1 MFDNTVKT
9 LIDDVEGRDR
19 PLLDADLTI
28 ALDTGDFDPQAT
40 LQAVNFSRKL
50 RYLWANLT
58 TSSARLT
65 ARQNEGANGFET
77 WCRMNEQIAVP
88 DATRLVSL
96 ITQLL
101 DVKSDR
107 FWTRLLSCGGQWS
120 QSMKLSPERTSL
132 IAYLLPLRWARP
144 WELRSSTCAWMHIRW
159 PHTHRCVQWSSSI
172 FVRNTYFILHALSSS
187 QGPAAMDIGYE
198 GKGKGMNGKL

>member
-28 ALDTGDFDPQAT
+28 ALGTGDFDPQAT

-107 FWTRLLSCGGQWS
+107 F
-120 QSMKLSPERTSL
+120 
-132 IAYLLPLRWARP
+132 
-144 WELRSSTCAWMHIRW
+144 
-159 PHTHRCVQWSSSI
+159 
-172 FVRNTYFILHALSSS
+172 
-187 QGPAAMDIGYE
+187 
-198 GKGKGMNGKL
+198 